1 MVSRLFGDFV
11 FLTLLDFQPFFNAL
25 ENQKRIEL
33 YEFILQNFFV
43 SKNELAN
50 QFSLNRAN
58 LNHHLAILANAG
70 LIHELELMLDARR
83 QVFLIPLVRIQT
95 ENLILEDQTF
105 QLLKNQME
113 LWVKRNITVDSW
125 KLVRNELD
133 NLNINEIVNIIENRL
148 FPSLGKRISKNI
160 EYCYICRSN
169 NVKTLCFNWINF
181 LCSNHSRKITLKNN
195 KEVNFCLNCVEK
207 FFG

>member
-43 SKNELAN
+43 SKNDLAN

-169 NVKTLCFNWINF
+169 NVQTLCFNCNNF